1 MLAERNIV
9 NAVKPQRVVVGN
21 HLLRKEPI
29 GMALLASFHN
39 LPDKTLRLVDQQT
52 SIGVEIVKQAVSM
65 FCCSAVDVEICLRLL
80 SAKYPSSY
88 GDLLILTVV
97 EWLS

>member
-1 MLAERNIV
+1 MLAEGNIV
-9 NAVKPQRVVVGN
+9 NAVKAQRVVVAN
-21 HLLRKEPI
+21 HLLRKEQI
-29 GMALLASFHN
+29 GMAPLASFHN
-39 LPDKTLRLVDQQT
+39 LPDKTLRLMDQQA
-52 SIGVEIVKQAVSM
+52 SIGIEIIKQTVII